1 MLFATTHAA
10 PGPSMCN
17 PATRFL
23 KTYNGINVLVGISF
37 TCVPLSQW
45 MFIPHNYG
53 THFLSFPSPRF
64 PDPLYN
70 LQAPPTPP
78 NTRPPRPP
86 TPKTQLANDAITR
99 HCRRLPVTQ
108 ATDRKDRRAGSA
120 HRKRRCPPACHIS
133 GAFKCL
139 QEGLSADFPLLY
151 APVSA

>member
-1 MLFATTHAA
+1 MYLPVFRSHVCLYLNGCLFHTTYF
-10 PGPSMCN
+10 S
-17 PATRFL
+17 
-23 KTYNGINVLVGISF
+23 
-37 TCVPLSQW
+37 
-45 MFIPHNYG
+45 G
-53 THFLSFPSPRF
+53 THFLPSLPSLFP
-64 PDPLYN
+64 PLASLIPSTTYKP
-70 LQAPPTPP
+70 LPPLP
-78 NTRPPRPP
+78 TRAHHAHPRPP